1 MESKHVEHLT
11 RVRHLREAFAEANE
25 RLVARLRRVDDGAA
39 EAKGESGAW
48 SAAQIGWHVAKVS
61 TRFAGLLSG
70 DLPGAQP
77 LAEGF
82 QPREWATITAGM
94 PATLKAPSGTEP
106 PAGVRRSEAIAALE
120 ASGVRMARAFDALT
134 PERGEHLGITAP
146 VVGGTITLY
155 QLGEW
160 ATAHVIRHNRQ
171 AKRVLGE
178 G

>member
-39 EAKGESGAW
+39 EAAASGAW
-48 SAAQIGWHVAKVS
+48 SAAQIGWHVARVS

-70 DLPGAQP
+70 ELPGAQP
-77 LAEGF
+77 LPDGF
-82 QPREWATITAGM
+82 HPREWTAITGEM
-94 PATLKAPSGTEP
+94 PARLKAPGGVEP
-106 PAGVRRSEAIAALE
+106 PAGVRRSDAIAALE

-134 PERGEHLGITAP
+134 PDRGAHLGVTSP

-171 AKRVLGE
+171 AKRALGE